1 MRKSIRWG
9 LIPTAFLLLYFAGR
23 YVYLRPPYDQGEQV
37 PEIAGNLPGGESFEL
52 ETLRGNYVLLD
63 FWGSWCGP
71 CLQSMPVL
79 QKLYSDYRSGPYN
92 AAEGFEIVSIA
103 IERDPSRWSRALA
116 HFRPGWPYQLLDQ
129 TRSLRFFNGTI
140 AKAYGVKRLPTKIL
154 VSPDGEL
161 ISANWSI
168 SEIESFLLKNIAR

>member
-1 MRKSIRWG
+1 MRKSIRWV

-23 YVYLRPPYDQGEQV
+23 YVYHMPAHAKGEQV
-37 PEIAGNLPGGESFEL
+37 PEIAGNLPGGAPFEL
-52 ETLRGNYVLLD
+52 EALRGSYVLLD

-79 QKLYSDYRSGPYN
+79 QELYSKYKSGPYK

-116 HFRPGWPYQLLDQ
+116 RFRPGWPYQLL
-129 TRSLRFFNGTI
+129 
-140 AKAYGVKRLPTKIL
+140 AKARYRPSFDHVPPGRLPSK
-154 VSPDGEL
+154 
-161 ISANWSI
+161 
-168 SEIESFLLKNIAR
+168 R